1 MSGAGGGDLGFTYK
15 ADRDARLAGKWANV
29 WHQLRIE
36 DAAGIA

>member
-1 MSGAGGGDLGFTYK
+1 MGGGEGAGFGV
-15 ADRDARLAGKWANV
+15 AHRDARLAGKWENV